1 MTDRSELIKKP
12 EHSTAV
18 LWRSRLRSDVQAMQA
33 YVVQPSDGL
42 IKLDAMENPF
52 QLPTALQAALGQ
64 RLGALSVNRYP
75 DASVRLLKQ
84 ELATYVDLPDGFG
97 LMLGNGSD
105 ELISLI
111 SLVCAVPGASVLAPV
126 PGFVMYGLSAKL
138 LGLTF
143 HGVPLTA
150 DFELDEPAM
159 EDAIAKHQPS
169 VVYLAHPNNPTANL
183 WSIDVIGRLIQ
194 AVGGYGGLVVMD
206 EAYQPFSSR
215 SWLERMRADPESH
228 RHVLLMRTLSKFGLA
243 GARLGYLLGAKE
255 LVSELDKVRPP
266 YNVSTL
272 NAECARFAIEHAEVF
287 TRQAGAIKQQRGLLL
302 EAMRQM
308 QTVQVWDSQA
318 NMLLMRV
325 PDAHATFV
333 SLKAQGVLIKNVSA
347 LHPLLAQCLRITVGT
362 PEENLVFLAALKR
375 AL

>member
-1 MTDRSELIKKP
+1 
-12 EHSTAV
+12 
-18 LWRSRLRSDVQAMQA
+18 
-33 YVVQPSDGL
+33 
-42 IKLDAMENPF
+42 
-52 QLPTALQAALGQ
+52 
-64 RLGALSVNRYP
+64 
-75 DASVRLLKQ
+75 
-84 ELATYVDLPDGFG
+84 
-97 LMLGNGSD
+97 
-105 ELISLI
+105 
-111 SLVCAVPGASVLAPV
+111 
-126 PGFVMYGLSAKL
+126 
-138 LGLTF
+138 
-143 HGVPLTA
+143 
-150 DFELDEPAM
+150 
-159 EDAIAKHQPS
+159 
-169 VVYLAHPNNPTANL
+169 
-183 WSIDVIGRLIQ
+183 
-194 AVGGYGGLVVMD
+194 
-206 EAYQPFSSR
+206 
-215 SWLERMRADPESH
+215 MRADPESH

-302 EAMRQM
+302 EAMRQI

-325 PDAHATFV
+325 PDADATFV